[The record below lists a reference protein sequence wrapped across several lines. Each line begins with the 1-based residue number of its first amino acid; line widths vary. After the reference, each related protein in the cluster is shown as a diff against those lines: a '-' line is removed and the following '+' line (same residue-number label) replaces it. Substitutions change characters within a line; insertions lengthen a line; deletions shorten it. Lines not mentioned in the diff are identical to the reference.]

1 MFQTSELQ
9 LIIFSQYTAINATKV
24 ITTTTTQYLVIM
36 IRYDIELN
44 IIIISSVTIVIKKIV
59 CVMMKNK
66 YILSFSFHATPS
78 TAAP

>member
-1 MFQTSELQ
+1 
-9 LIIFSQYTAINATKV
+9 
-24 ITTTTTQYLVIM
+24 M